1 MQYVRRSPGNR
12 CIVCGADISD
22 RVPSVHLCLD
32 CKKKEEK
39 AKAAAKRD
47 YLKEL
52 ERRDTKAQVI
62 IEKRQDSK
70 ETGREYVYRICP
82 SCNAVLNSSDRFC
95 RFCGQRV
102 KGDAE

>member
-12 CIVCGADISD
+12 CIVCGADISY

-32 CKKKEEK
+32 CKKEEEK
-39 AKAAAKRD
+39 AKAAAKRE

-62 IEKRQDSK
+62 TEKRQDSK
-70 ETGREYVYRICP
+70 ETGREYVYLICP
-82 SCNAVLNSSDRFC
+82 SCKAVLNSSDRFC
-95 RFCGQRV
+95 RSCGQRV

>member
-12 CIVCGADISD
+12 CTVCGADISD

-39 AKAAAKRD
+39 AKAAAKRE

-70 ETGREYVYRICP
+70 ETGREYVYLICP
-82 SCNAVLNSSDRFC
+82 SCKAVLNSSDRFC